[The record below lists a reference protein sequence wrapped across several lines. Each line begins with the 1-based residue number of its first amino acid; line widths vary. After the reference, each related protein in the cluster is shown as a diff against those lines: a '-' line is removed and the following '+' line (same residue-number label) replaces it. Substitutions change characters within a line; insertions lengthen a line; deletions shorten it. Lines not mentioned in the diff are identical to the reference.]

1 MNIAVYSGSFDPIT
15 NGHIDII
22 KRAAKM
28 FDRLI
33 VLVSVN
39 YKKASTFTSGERVAM
54 IERVLA
60 ELDLPNVSVDMYDGL
75 LVNYAK
81 QVGATALVRGLRA
94 VTDFEYEFQMALT
107 NKKLC
112 GDVETIF
119 LTTSSEYMFL
129 SSSMV
134 KQVAGFGG
142 DISHFVPECL
152 LAQIQSRLCPPA

>member
-1 MNIAVYSGSFDPIT
+1 MKLAICSGSFDPIT

-22 KRAAKM
+22 KRAAKK
-28 FDRLI
+28 FDRLS

-129 SSSMV
+129 SSSIV
-134 KQVAGFGG
+134 KQVVHFGG
-142 DISHFVPECL
+142 SITDFVPACIYEDIIKKL
-152 LAQIQSRLCPPA
+152 K

>member
-1 MNIAVYSGSFDPIT
+1 VKLAICSGSFDPIT

-129 SSSMV
+129 SSSIV
-134 KQVAGFGG
+134 KQVVHFGG
-142 DISHFVPECL
+142 SITDFVPACIYEDIIKKL
-152 LAQIQSRLCPPA
+152 K

>member
-1 MNIAVYSGSFDPIT
+1 MKLAICSGSFDPIT

-119 LTTSSEYMFL
+119 LTASSEYMFL
-129 SSSMV
+129 SSSIV
-134 KQVAGFGG
+134 KQVVHFGG
-142 DISHFVPECL
+142 SITDFVPACIYEDIIKKL
-152 LAQIQSRLCPPA
+152 K

>member
-1 MNIAVYSGSFDPIT
+1 MKLAICSGSFDPIT

-129 SSSMV
+129 SSSIV
-134 KQVAGFGG
+134 KQVVHFGG
-142 DISHFVPECL
+142 SLTDFVPACIYEDIIKKL
-152 LAQIQSRLCPPA
+152 K

>member
-1 MNIAVYSGSFDPIT
+1 MKLAICSGSFDPIT

-39 YKKASTFTSGERVAM
+39 YKKASTFTSEERVSM

-60 ELDLPNVSVDMYDGL
+60 ELELPNVSVDMYDGL
-75 LVNYAK
+75 LVDYAK

-129 SSSMV
+129 SSSIV
-134 KQVAGFGG
+134 KQVVHFGG
-142 DISHFVPECL
+142 SITDFVPACIYEDIIKKL
-152 LAQIQSRLCPPA
+152 K

>member
-1 MNIAVYSGSFDPIT
+1 
-15 NGHIDII
+15 
-22 KRAAKM
+22 M

-129 SSSMV
+129 SSSIV
-134 KQVAGFGG
+134 KQVVHFGG
-142 DISHFVPECL
+142 SITDFVPACIYEDIIKKL
-152 LAQIQSRLCPPA
+152 K

>member
-1 MNIAVYSGSFDPIT
+1 MKLAICSGSFDPIT

-129 SSSMV
+129 SSSIV
-134 KQVAGFGG
+134 KQVVHFGG
-142 DISHFVPECL
+142 SITDFVPACIYEDIIKKL
-152 LAQIQSRLCPPA
+152 K

>member
-1 MNIAVYSGSFDPIT
+1 MQDHYLG
-15 NGHIDII
+15 IDIGSI
-22 KRAAKM
+22 STKGVVVNGDREIVARSYLWTEGNPAQAAK
-28 FDRLI
+28 
-33 VLVSVN
+33 
-39 YKKASTFTSGERVAM
+39 
-54 IERVLA
+54 RVLA

-129 SSSMV
+129 SSSIV
-134 KQVAGFGG
+134 KQVVHFGG
-142 DISHFVPECL
+142 SITDFVPACIYEDIIKKL
-152 LAQIQSRLCPPA
+152 K

>member
-1 MNIAVYSGSFDPIT
+1 MKLAICSGSFDPIT

-94 VTDFEYEFQMALT
+94 VTDFEYEFQM
-107 NKKLC
+107 
-112 GDVETIF
+112 
-119 LTTSSEYMFL
+119 
-129 SSSMV
+129 
-134 KQVAGFGG
+134 
-142 DISHFVPECL
+142 
-152 LAQIQSRLCPPA
+152 R